1 MGSSCLLLSGAG
13 VLRVAQG
20 VPQAWLGV
28 TWGDAHRLRPTP
40 PTVAM
45 TPRALQVKVK
55 RHVQL
60 ILERLLHTVN
70 RRVIV
75 LERDN
80 SLRVSYH
87 RLRRARDRSASPGD
101 EEVREGLH
109 DVGMGSRWQT
119 FLGGAVA
126 SDSSCWGWVCGYLTQ
141 QDARGSPKK
150 EGGNAAEAGRGVG
163 GVLGGARRVFVMQEA
178 RLEADAGVWAVFS
191 GKRCLDPTNF
201 PHFTHGR
208 SVLGCSPRAELLAG
222 CSTAEALRRAA
233 APGAMVPSC
242 RRGKRALCKCGQ
254 PGCVEQARHVALG
267 CVGQGDGSGGIWGAV
282 PWGTAM
288 LCHTMLSNSVP
299 RCAVPCCAMHCAR
312 GGFLGQT
319 GSSAIPRLALI
330 HKYVA
335 KPRCYGQ
342 DGTFL
347 LTGRAA
353 APWQRGWPASR
364 AIPDSTSVLLEW
376 PHC

>member
-1 MGSSCLLLSGAG
+1 MLTLQLPAGSCGRGGTCAGAAPRASGFCSMGSSCLLLSEAG

-40 PTVAM
+40 PTAAV

-178 RLEADAGVWAVFS
+178 RLEPRGFGLYSLENGVWTLRTFLILHMGGVCWDAH
-191 GKRCLDPTNF
+191 L
-201 PHFTHGR
+201 
-208 SVLGCSPRAELLAG
+208 VLSCWQ
-222 CSTAEALRRAA
+222 AA
-233 APGAMVPSC
+233 ARLRLCAEQLHRVQWFHHAGGGNVLCASVANQAVWSRPGTWLWVVWGKGMGLVAFGVQC
-242 RRGKRALCKCGQ
+242 RGERPC
-254 PGCVEQARHVALG
+254 CVIP
-267 CVGQGDGSGGIWGAV
+267 CCPI
-282 PWGTAM
+282 
-288 LCHTMLSNSVP
+288 LCH
-299 RCAVPCCAMHCAR
+299 AVPCHAV
-312 GGFLGQT
+312 
-319 GSSAIPRLALI
+319 P
-330 HKYVA
+330 
-335 KPRCYGQ
+335 
-342 DGTFL
+342 
-347 LTGRAA
+347 
-353 APWQRGWPASR
+353 
-364 AIPDSTSVLLEW
+364 
-376 PHC
+376 